1 MAEQKVLT
9 VNGMTCDG
17 CEERIT
23 SALGDAPG
31 VEEASAGH
39 KAGTVTLSVAAT
51 VAETRVVRDVIE
63 ELGYEVVPG

>member
-23 SALGDAPG
+23 SALGDVPG
-31 VEEASAGH
+31 VEGASADH
-39 KAGTVTLSVAAT
+39 EAGIVTLSVAAT